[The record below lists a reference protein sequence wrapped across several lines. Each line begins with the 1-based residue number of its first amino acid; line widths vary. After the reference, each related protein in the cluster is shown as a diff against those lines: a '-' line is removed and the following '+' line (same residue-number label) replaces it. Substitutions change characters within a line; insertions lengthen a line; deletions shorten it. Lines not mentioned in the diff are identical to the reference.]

1 VSGSAQ
7 VVVEELTGS
16 GELETLRPLWLALH
30 RHHRDVQPET
40 PLQRDDEASWSAR
53 SGTYRRWAKEGSAV
67 ILAASL
73 DGEVVGYAVAH
84 LIPGAD
90 DDTFDFGAT
99 YAELYTLSVLPGR
112 RSRGVGSRLLEEL
125 DEVLRARSVRT
136 ITVAA
141 MASNSRAIEFYR
153 RRGFTPLEV
162 TFHRPVPSQP

>member
-1 VSGSAQ
+1 VSGSAH
-7 VVVEELTGS
+7 VVVEQLTGS

-30 RHHRDVQPET
+30 HHHRVVQPDT
-40 PLQRDDEASWSAR
+40 PLQPDDQASWRAR
-53 SGTYRRWAKEGSAV
+53 EKTYRRWEEEGSAV
-67 ILAASL
+67 ILVASI
-73 DGEVVGYAVAH
+73 DGDFVGYAVAH
-84 LIPGAD
+84 LVPGAD

-125 DEVLRARSVRT
+125 DDVLRARSVRT

-141 MASNSRAIEFYR
+141 MAANSRAVEFYR

-162 TFHRPVPSQP
+162 TFHRPVPSEP